1 MSVLDR
7 PRDTTA
13 PLPSGQPAGRGRR
26 RLRPWVAAVL
36 VLVLGAWLLAPYA
49 VRVEPPRLALDGDAG
64 LMVEGYGP
72 AGTFALDYRFGE
84 PVLVTVPVA
93 NHSPVPLR
101 VESVALV
108 EPAYPLMEPV
118 PDRSVV
124 EPFTLLPGQ
133 SGEVDLTFEFTNCR
147 YYHERAN
154 NAYEQVRLDGSVLG
168 RPVTRTIDLAVP
180 LVVHS
185 QVILNCPDRTLVR
198 GDDRRL

>member
-7 PRDTTA
+7 PRDATA
-13 PLPSGQPAGRGRR
+13 PLPPGQPAGRGRR
-26 RLRPWVAAVL
+26 RLRLWVAAVL
-36 VLVLGAWLLAPYA
+36 VLVLGGWLLAPYA
-49 VRVEPPRLALDGDAG
+49 VRVAPPEVALDADAG

-84 PVLVTVPVA
+84 QVLVTVPVA
-93 NHSPVPLR
+93 NDSPVPLR
-101 VESVALV
+101 VESVELV

-118 PDRSVV
+118 PDGAVV

-133 SGEVDLTFEFTNCR
+133 SGDVTLAFEFTNCR

-154 NAYEQVRLDGSVLG
+154 NAYEQVRLSGSVLG
-168 RPVTRTIDLAVP
+168 RQVTRTVDLAVP

>member
-7 PRDTTA
+7 PRDGTA
-13 PLPSGQPAGRGRR
+13 ALTAGQPAERGGRR
-26 RLRPWVAAVL
+26 RRSWVTAVL
-36 VLVLGAWLLAPYA
+36 VLVLGGWLLAPYA
-49 VRVEPPRLALDGDAG
+49 VRVAPPEVALDADAG

-84 PVLVTVPVA
+84 QVLVTVPVA
-93 NHSPVPLR
+93 NDSPVPLR
-101 VESVALV
+101 VESVELV

-118 PDRSVV
+118 PDGAVV

-154 NAYEQVRLDGSVLG
+154 NAYEQVRVSGSVLG
-168 RPVTRTIDLAVP
+168 RPVTRTVDLAVP

>member
-7 PRDTTA
+7 PRDATA
-13 PLPSGQPAGRGRR
+13 PLPPGQPAGRGRH
-26 RLRPWVAAVL
+26 RLRLWVAAVL
-36 VLVLGAWLLAPYA
+36 VLVLGGWLLAPYA
-49 VRVEPPRLALDGDAG
+49 VRVAPPGVALDADAG

-84 PVLVTVPVA
+84 QVLVTVPIA
-93 NHSPVPLR
+93 NDSPVPLR
-101 VESVALV
+101 VESVELV

-118 PDRSVV
+118 PDGAVV

-154 NAYEQVRLDGSVLG
+154 NAYEQVRVAGSVLG
-168 RPVTRTIDLAVP
+168 RPVTRTVDLAVP

-198 GDDRRL
+198 GDDRRV

>member
-13 PLPSGQPAGRGRR
+13 PLPPGQPAGRGRR

-36 VLVLGAWLLAPYA
+36 VLVLGGWLLAPHA

-84 PVLVTVPVA
+84 QVLVTVPVA

-101 VESVALV
+101 VESVELV
-108 EPAYPLMEPV
+108 EPAYPLMAPT
-118 PDRSVV
+118 PDGSPV

-147 YYHERAN
+147 FYHERAN
-154 NAYEQVRLDGSVLG
+154 NAYEQVRLSGSVLG
-168 RPVTRTIDLAVP
+168 RPVTRTVDLAVP

>member
-7 PRDTTA
+7 PRDLDPA
-13 PLPSGQPAGRGRR
+13 VAAARPVGSGTRR
-26 RLRPWVAAVL
+26 WRLWVAALL
-36 VLVLGAWLLAPYA
+36 VLVLGGWLLAPYA
-49 VRVEPPRLALDGDAG
+49 VRVEPPRVALNADAG

-84 PVLVTVPVA
+84 QVVVTVPVA
-93 NHSPVPLR
+93 NHSPVPLH
-101 VESVALV
+101 VESVELV

-118 PDRSVV
+118 GEGSAV

-133 SGEVDLTFEFTNCR
+133 SGEVALAFEFTNCR

-154 NAYEQVRLDGSVLG
+154 NAYEQVRVSGSVLG
-168 RPVTRTIDLAVP
+168 RPVTRTVDLAVP

>member
-7 PRDTTA
+7 PRDGTA
-13 PLPSGQPAGRGRR
+13 ALTAGQPAERGGRR
-26 RLRPWVAAVL
+26 RRSWVTAVL
-36 VLVLGAWLLAPYA
+36 VLVLGGWLLAPYA
-49 VRVEPPRLALDGDAG
+49 VRVAPPEVALDADAG

-72 AGTFALDYRFGE
+72 TGTFALDYRFGE
-84 PVLVTVPVA
+84 QVLVTVPVA
-93 NHSPVPLR
+93 NDSPVPLR
-101 VESVALV
+101 VESVELV

-118 PDRSVV
+118 PDGAVV

-154 NAYEQVRLDGSVLG
+154 NAYEQVRVSGSVLG
-168 RPVTRTIDLAVP
+168 RPVTRTVDLAVP